1 MEHDREKTAVIHRL
15 MVHPKHEGK
24 GIGQDLV
31 KYIEILAKENQYGAI
46 RLDVFSE
53 NLRAVSFY
61 KKLGY
66 EVAGEV
72 LFRKGRFYCCEK
84 LL

>member
-1 MEHDREKTAVIHRL
+1 

-24 GIGQDLV
+24 GIAQYLV
-31 KYIEILAKENQYGAI
+31 RYIEKLAKERHHGAI
-46 RLDVFSE
+46 RLDVFAN

-61 KKLGY
+61 NKLGY
-66 EVAGEV
+66 EVTGKV
-72 LFRKGRFYCCEK
+72 IFRKGEFFCCEK

>member
-1 MEHDREKTAVIHRL
+1 

-24 GIGQDLV
+24 GIAQYLV
-31 KYIEILAKENQYGAI
+31 RHHGAI
-46 RLDVFSE
+46 RLDVFAN

-61 KKLGY
+61 NKLGY
-66 EVAGEV
+66 EVTGKV
-72 LFRKGRFYCCEK
+72 IFRKGEFFCCEK